1 MLRKKDFIFMNIW
14 AILKSL
20 KNNYHTNK
28 SFVVLYSS
36 SKTFTDKDYEHVLK
50 SWNKFEMKTMK
61 EYCDLHLKCNAL
73 LAADVFVIFSNSSL
87 KNMDYVQIIIRAH

>member
-1 MLRKKDFIFMNIW
+1 
-14 AILKSL
+14 
-20 KNNYHTNK
+20 
-28 SFVVLYSS
+28 
-36 SKTFTDKDYEHVLK
+36 
-50 SWNKFEMKTMK
+50 MKTMK